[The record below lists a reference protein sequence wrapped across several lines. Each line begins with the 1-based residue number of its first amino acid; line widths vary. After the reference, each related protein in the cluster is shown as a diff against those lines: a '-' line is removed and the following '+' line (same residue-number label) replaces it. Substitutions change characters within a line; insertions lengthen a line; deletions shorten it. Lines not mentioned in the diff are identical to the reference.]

1 MQNALET
8 RRLCCHLIVYICLL
22 VVVVVVLAG
31 LTERVDA
38 LRTRLSETPER
49 SLVEGTYIINNVVC
63 LSSAMRRAISQL
75 YYICAAFQCGSSY
88 SNSVCPPSDVVFKP
102 IFGIYILEHISQMLK
117 LILHIEELEERKKPD
132 EGRRD
137 VQLCLVYDLWHAKQ
151 MLIIYITTIEP
162 TRILHRRK
170 WIYAE
175 SSTHIV
181 SGVRTPS
188 KKINKLN
195 VGWVSHS
202 KCIWS
207 EFKYEFLLKHL
218 FRYQ

>member
-1 MQNALET
+1 MRSKPVAYAAIL
-8 RRLCCHLIVYICLL
+8 LCICLL

-75 YYICAAFQCGSSY
+75 YYICAAFQCGSLY

-117 LILHIEELEERKKPD
+117 LYFTSKNWKSEKKT
-132 EGRRD
+132 GRRKTRRSIVFGLRSLTRKTCIIWINVNNIYND
-137 VQLCLVYDLWHAKQ
+137 DWAKS
-151 MLIIYITTIEP
+151 YITSKDVN
-162 TRILHRRK
+162 LCRK
-170 WIYAE
+170 
-175 SSTHIV
+175 
-181 SGVRTPS
+181 
-188 KKINKLN
+188 
-195 VGWVSHS
+195 
-202 KCIWS
+202 
-207 EFKYEFLLKHL
+207 
-218 FRYQ
+218 